1 MSNPSTGPTSDAGK
15 ERSSL
20 NAVKHGL
27 RSERPVLPGEDAA
40 EWDAFQA
47 AIVAD
52 LAPGS
57 VLETELAERVA
68 LQLWRLRRAARY
80 EAQVA
85 ADQCETA
92 RHSAGLDPGHGLR
105 PDLAAE
111 AQLNDAFNRLR
122 QLKDDLFRAQAVL
135 RTLRE
140 LPSWSEE
147 TPIEA
152 DVAAELLGLLMPPPP
167 LDEAPTTAGEL
178 REELDETFEAP
189 LPELLALALRPAE
202 EKEKHVVQLIGGC
215 GERIIVLRKQLALES
230 AARQHDSRLLQ
241 TAALDRVVR
250 YEAHV
255 SRQLN
260 QALQLLRQ
268 FKDERRT
275 GETPVPPEPTYAG
288 GTAVS
293 AVSPTGETPVP
304 PKPTGEPPV
313 PRQEADT
320 TRSFGTVRRPASS
333 VADRHDASAA
343 DGEPFLAHEPSVR
356 TVIAEPPEARRNGPH
371 TPASP
376 DDGFR

>member
-1 MSNPSTGPTSDAGK
+1 MSSQSTGPASEAGK

-27 RSERPVLPGEDAA
+27 RSERPVLPGEDPA
-40 EWDAFQA
+40 EWDTFRTE
-47 AIVAD
+47 ILAD
-52 LAPGS
+52 LNPGS
-57 VLETELAERVA
+57 TLEVELAERVA

-111 AQLNDAFNRLR
+111 GQLNEAFNRLR

-140 LPSWSEE
+140 LLSWPEE

-215 GERIIVLRKQLALES
+215 GERIIVLRKQLALEG
-230 AARQHDSRLLQ
+230 AARQHDGRLLQ
-241 TAALDRVVR
+241 RSALDRVVR

-260 QALQLLRQ
+260 QALQMLRQ
-268 FKDERRT
+268 FKDERK
-275 GETPVPPEPTYAG
+275 
-288 GTAVS
+288 
-293 AVSPTGETPVP
+293 TGETPVP
-304 PKPTGEPPV
+304 PKPAAEPPA

-320 TRSFGTVRRPASS
+320 TRSFGTLHRPASPG
-333 VADRHDASAA
+333 AERHDAPAA
-343 DGEPFLAHEPSVR
+343 VDAEKPPAHEPSVR
-356 TVIAEPPEARRNGPH
+356 AVVAEPPEARRNGHQPPDYLDDSVQ
-371 TPASP
+371 TPSQADGGSASNW
-376 DDGFR
+376 RHRC